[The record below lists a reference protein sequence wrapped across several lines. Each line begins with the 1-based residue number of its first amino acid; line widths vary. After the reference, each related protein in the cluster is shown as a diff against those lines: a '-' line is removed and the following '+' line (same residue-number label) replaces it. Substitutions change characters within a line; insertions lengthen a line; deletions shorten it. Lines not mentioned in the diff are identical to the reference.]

1 MLLENT
7 PKPVSRW
14 VSYWLILIAAMI
26 AAMVVVG
33 GATRLTGS
41 GLSIT
46 EWNPIMGAIPP
57 LSHADWQALFEKYQQ
72 SSQFKLQNSSMT
84 LGEFEFIF
92 WWEWAHRLLGRLI
105 GVVFFVPFV
114 IFATLHMLPRRIW
127 GRLITIFIL
136 GGLQGALGWYM
147 VASGLVDRVSVS
159 QYRLAAHLTL
169 AAIILAFVIWVTFSL
184 SRSHEKPSNA
194 RQWTALILVPLLL
207 LQIAAGG
214 FVAGL
219 DAGQGYNT
227 WPLMDGALIPDG
239 LGAMRPW
246 WANLFENALTVQFD
260 HRLLAYMIFV
270 LVILH
275 ALSTRTI
282 SSIILAIFVV
292 GQVALGITTL
302 LLHVPLDTA
311 LAHQFGA
318 IFVLASAVWNLSAAT
333 SVPAFRPDQ

>member
-1 MLLENT
+1 MLLQT
-7 PKPVSRW
+7 APQPVSRW
-14 VSYWLILIAAMI
+14 VTYWLILIAAMI

-57 LSHADWQALFEKYQQ
+57 LNDLDWQTAFGKYQQ
-72 SSQFKLQNSSMT
+72 SSQFKLQNSSIT
-84 LGEFEFIF
+84 IDDFKFIF
-92 WWEWAHRLLGRLI
+92 WWEWAHRLLGRII

-114 IFATLHMLPRRIW
+114 IFVALRMLPRHIW

-159 QYRLAAHLTL
+159 QYRLAAHLTF
-169 AAIILAFVIWVTFSL
+169 AAIIYAFVIWVVFSL
-184 SRSHEKPSNA
+184 NRAHSKPGTGL
-194 RQWTALILVPLLL
+194 QWLALVLVPLVL

-227 WPLMDGALIPDG
+227 WPLMDGAVIPNG
-239 LGAMRPW
+239 LGAMTPW
-246 WANLFENALTVQFD
+246 WANLFENAMTVQFD
-260 HRLLAYMIFV
+260 HRMLAYLIFV
-270 LVILH
+270 LVIWQ
-275 ALSTRTI
+275 AIRTRTT
-282 SSIILAIFVV
+282 SSLVLALFVLC
-292 GQVALGITTL
+292 QVALGIATL
-302 LLHVPLDTA
+302 LSHVDLHAA
-311 LAHQFGA
+311 LTHQFGA
-318 IFVLASAVWNLSAAT
+318 IFVLTAAVWNLSAAT
-333 SVPAFRPDQ
+333 SVRAFRPGQ